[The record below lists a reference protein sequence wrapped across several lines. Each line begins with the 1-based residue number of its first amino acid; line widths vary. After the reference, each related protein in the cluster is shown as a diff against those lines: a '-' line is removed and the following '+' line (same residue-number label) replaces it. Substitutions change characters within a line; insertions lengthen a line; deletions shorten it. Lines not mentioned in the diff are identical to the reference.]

1 MLIKSLL
8 AFAVGGLFCLAAQI
22 LIDKTKLT
30 PAKILV
36 SYVIFGIFLDGV
48 GLYEPIFNF
57 SGCGASLPLIGFGAT
72 VARGVR
78 EAVDTDGIIGI
89 LRGPFCAMS
98 AGATLALLLGFLASV
113 FFRGRSKK
121 M

>member
-1 MLIKSLL
+1 MVKYFTEDKKETAYMKRFLYLWI
-8 AFAVGGLFCLAAQI
+8 CLA
-22 LIDKTKLT
+22 
-30 PAKILV
+30 LV
-36 SYVIFGIFLDGV
+36 FVPV
-48 GLYEPIFNF
+48 F
-57 SGCGASLPLIGFGAT
+57 SGCGASLPLIGFGAA
-72 VARGVR
+72 VAKGVR